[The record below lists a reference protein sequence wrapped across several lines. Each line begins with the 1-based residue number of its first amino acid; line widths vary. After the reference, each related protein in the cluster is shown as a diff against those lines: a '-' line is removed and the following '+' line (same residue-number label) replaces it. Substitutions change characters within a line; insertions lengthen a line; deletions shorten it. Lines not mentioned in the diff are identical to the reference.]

1 MKNKLSILLLC
12 LLTGNLVS
20 MEKEDKTKQEKVSE
34 SEENYFN
41 LLPTELKTLVFHYVI
56 GDLKTEDF
64 VKALTEAKKE
74 INNLS
79 TINSEFRDLTKL
91 VESKEK
97 SSYLGNI
104 FRKQVKE
111 SGIKSI
117 SIGFAKG
124 EMFISFYFNGKP
136 YKIHDISQNDPSI
149 VIGEKCFGDF
159 SILSDF
165 SVNDIK
171 TLVSGIKKEI
181 IRNRNQIKSKDI
193 VNMLNNTY
201 ECYKLR
207 KSEKFLSDIE
217 NIAKGLDINLK
228 KD

>member
-12 LLTGNLVS
+12 LLTGNLMS
-20 MEKEDKTKQEKVSE
+20 MEKENKTNQERVSE

-64 VKALTEAKKE
+64 VKALKEAKRE

-79 TINSEFRDLTKL
+79 TVNREFRDLTKL
-91 VESKEK
+91 VKSEEE

-111 SGIKSI
+111 SGIKSV

-149 VIGEKCFGDF
+149 VIEERCFGDF
-159 SILSDF
+159 NIIIDF
-165 SVNDIK
+165 SDNDIR
-171 TLVSGIKKEI
+171 TLVSGIKREI
-181 IRNRNQIKSKDI
+181 IRNPNQIKSKDI
-193 VNMLNNTY
+193 VSMLNNAY
-201 ECYKLR
+201 ECYKLS
-207 KSEKFLSDIE
+207 KSEKISSDIE
-217 NIAKGLDINLK
+217 SIAKGLDINNYV
-228 KD
+228 